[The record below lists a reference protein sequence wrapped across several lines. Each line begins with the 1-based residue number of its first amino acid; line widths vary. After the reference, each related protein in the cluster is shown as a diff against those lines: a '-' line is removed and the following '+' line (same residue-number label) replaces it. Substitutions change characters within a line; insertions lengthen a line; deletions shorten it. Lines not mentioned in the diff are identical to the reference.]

1 MKKGEAPFNQKHTPH
16 WVEPERGK
24 ELPVTQSAAF
34 PRPAQADIQTDLGE
48 LFRGAV
54 QVVLETALNE
64 AVRDLV
70 GARRYERLSS
80 RKDTLNGTYLR
91 RLLTSMGMIE
101 ARMPRTRE
109 SGSPTEIVGRYARRT
124 SEIDQMITQA
134 YVQGAST
141 RDVSRLTNSLM
152 GESVSKST
160 VSRITQ
166 SLEQRIDSLRREP
179 IRQEM
184 PYLFLDATYVD
195 ARWARSVENVSALV
209 AYGVGLD
216 GHRHLLAVTIGSEES
231 EESWGDL
238 LSQLLDRGL
247 SGVRLVV
254 SDDHRGL
261 TKAVRR
267 RLPEVKQQRCTV
279 HLMRNVM
286 VKAPRRLRGRVAR
299 AVVGILHAGS
309 LIEAKKRLATFRAGL
324 GTQVPEALACLEGGF
339 DAATQFFVFPEPHW
353 SRIRSTNGVER
364 LHGEIKRRTRAVGAF
379 PDRQSA
385 LRLITAVALEATA
398 VWSDRRY
405 LDMVLLQH
413 PEKEVTAA
421 A

>member
-1 MKKGEAPFNQKHTPH
+1 MKKGEAPGNQTNEPD
-16 WVEPERGK
+16 WVEPELGK

-34 PRPAQADIQTDLGE
+34 LRPAQADIQADLGD

-54 QVVLETALNE
+54 QVMLETALNE
-64 AVRDLV
+64 AVRDMV

-91 RLLTSMGMIE
+91 RLLTSMGLIE

-109 SGSPTEIVGRYARRT
+109 SGAPTEIVGRYARRT

-134 YVQGAST
+134 YVQGVST

-160 VSRITQ
+160 VSRITK
-166 SLEQRIDSLRREP
+166 SLEERIDGLRREP
-179 IRQEM
+179 IRQEI

-231 EESWGDL
+231 EESWGEL

-309 LIEAKKRLATFRAGL
+309 LTEAKKRLAAFRAGL
-324 GTQVPEALACLEGGF
+324 GTQVPESLACLEGGF
-339 DAATQFFVFPEPHW
+339 DAATQFFLFPEPHW
-353 SRIRSTNGVER
+353 PRIRSTNGVER

-385 LRLITAVALEATA
+385 LRLITAVALEATV
-398 VWSDRRY
+398 VWSGRRY
-405 LDMVLLQH
+405 LDMTLLQN

>member
-1 MKKGEAPFNQKHTPH
+1 MKKGEAPLSKTNTPY
-16 WVEPERGK
+16 WVEPGLGK
-24 ELPVTQSAAF
+24 ELPVTESAAF
-34 PRPAQADIQTDLGE
+34 SRPAQAEIQTDLEG

-54 QVVLETALNE
+54 QVVLESVLNE

-91 RLLTSMGMIE
+91 RLLTSMGMVE
-101 ARMPRTRE
+101 AHMPRTRE
-109 SGSPTEIVGRYARRT
+109 SGSPTEVLGRYARRT
-124 SEIDQMITQA
+124 SQIDQMITQA

-141 RDVSRLTNSLM
+141 RDVSRLTDALM
-152 GESVSKST
+152 GESVSRST
-160 VSRITQ
+160 VSRITK
-166 SLEQRIDSLRREP
+166 SLEERIDSLRREP
-179 IRQEM
+179 IGQEM

-209 AYGVGLD
+209 AYGVGVD
-216 GHRHLLAVTIGSEES
+216 GHRHLLAVTMGSEES
-231 EESWGDL
+231 EESWGEL

-247 SGVRLVV
+247 VGVRLVI

-261 TKAVRR
+261 KAAVRR
-267 RLPEVKQQRCTV
+267 LLPEVKHQRCTV
-279 HLMRNVM
+279 HLTRNVM

-299 AVVGILHAGS
+299 SVVGILHADS
-309 LIEAKKRLATFRAGL
+309 LADARKGLAAFRAGL
-324 GTQVPEALACLEGGF
+324 GRQVPEALACLESGF
-339 DAATQFFVFPEPHW
+339 DAATQFFSFPRPHW

-385 LRLITAVALEATA
+385 LRLITAVAVEATA
-398 VWSDRRY
+398 VWSARRY
-405 LDMVLLQH
+405 LDMLELKR
-413 PEKEVTAA
+413 PEKEVPEAA
-421 A
+421 

>member
-1 MKKGEAPFNQKHTPH
+1 MKKGEAPRSQTNEPD
-16 WVEPERGK
+16 WVEPGPGK

-34 PRPAQADIQTDLGE
+34 SRPAQADIQNDLGD

-54 QVVLETALNE
+54 QLVLEAMLNE
-64 AVRDLV
+64 AARDLV

-109 SGSPTEIVGRYARRT
+109 SGSPTEVLGRYARRT

-141 RDVSRLTNSLM
+141 RDVSRLTNALM
-152 GESVSKST
+152 GESVSRST
-160 VSRITQ
+160 VSRITK
-166 SLEQRIDSLRREP
+166 SLEERIEGLRREP
-179 IRQEM
+179 IGQEI

-216 GHRHLLAVTIGSEES
+216 GHRHLLAVTMGSEES
-231 EESWGDL
+231 EESWGEL

-247 SGVRLVV
+247 AGVRLAV

-261 TKAVRR
+261 KAAVRR
-267 RLPEVKQQRCTV
+267 LLPEVEHQRCTV

-299 AVVGILHAGS
+299 TVAGLLHASS
-309 LIEAKKRLATFRAGL
+309 LAEAKKGLAAFRAGL
-324 GTQVPEALACLEGGF
+324 GRQVPEALSSLEAGF
-339 DAATQFFVFPEPHW
+339 EGATRYFAFPKAHW

-398 VWSDRRY
+398 VWGDRRY
-405 LDMVLLQH
+405 LDMLELAR
-413 PEKEVTAA
+413 PEKEVPAA

>member
-1 MKKGEAPFNQKHTPH
+1 M
-16 WVEPERGK
+16 
-24 ELPVTQSAAF
+24 TQSAAF
-34 PRPAQADIQTDLGE
+34 SRPAQADIQTDLGD
-48 LFRGAV
+48 LFRGTV
-54 QVVLETALNE
+54 QVVLEAMLNE
-64 AVRDLV
+64 AARDLV

-80 RKDTLNGTYLR
+80 RKDNLNGTYLR
-91 RLLTSMGMIE
+91 RLLTSMGVIE

-109 SGSPTEIVGRYARRT
+109 SGSPTEVLGRYARRT
-124 SEIDQMITQA
+124 SEIDQLITQA

-141 RDVSRLTNSLM
+141 RDVSRLTNALM
-152 GESVSKST
+152 GESVSRST
-160 VSRITQ
+160 VSRITK
-166 SLEQRIDSLRREP
+166 SLEERIDSLRLEP
-179 IRQEM
+179 VGQEM

-216 GHRHLLAVTIGSEES
+216 GHRHLLAVTMGSEES
-231 EESWGDL
+231 GESWGEL

-247 SGVRLVV
+247 AGVRLVV

-261 TKAVRR
+261 KAAVRR
-267 RLPEVKQQRCTV
+267 LLPEVKHQRCTV
-279 HLMRNVM
+279 HLTRNVM
-286 VKAPRRLRGRVAR
+286 AKAPRRLRGRVAR
-299 AVVGILHAGS
+299 STVGILHADS
-309 LIEAKKRLATFRAGL
+309 LASARKSLVAFREGL
-324 GTQVPEALACLEGGF
+324 GRQVPEALACLEGGF
-339 DAATQFFVFPEPHW
+339 DAATQFFAFPKSHW

-385 LRLITAVALEATA
+385 LRLITAVALESTT
-398 VWSDRRY
+398 VWTDRRY
-405 LDMVLLQH
+405 LDMLELKR

>member
-1 MKKGEAPFNQKHTPH
+1 MLEAM
-16 WVEPERGK
+16 
-24 ELPVTQSAAF
+24 
-34 PRPAQADIQTDLGE
+34 
-48 LFRGAV
+48 
-54 QVVLETALNE
+54 LNE
-64 AVRDLV
+64 AARDLV

-109 SGSPTEIVGRYARRT
+109 SGSPTEVIGRYTRRT

-141 RDVSRLTNSLM
+141 RDVSRLTNALM

-160 VSRITQ
+160 VSRITK
-166 SLEQRIDSLRREP
+166 SLEERIESLRREP
-179 IRQEM
+179 IGQEM

-209 AYGVGLD
+209 AYGVGRD
-216 GHRHLLAVTIGSEES
+216 GHRHLLAVTLGSEES
-231 EESWGDL
+231 EESWREM

-247 SGVRLVV
+247 AGVRLVI

-261 TKAVRR
+261 KAAVRGL
-267 RLPEVKQQRCTV
+267 LPEVRHQRCTV

-299 AVVGILHAGS
+299 SVVGILHAPS
-309 LIEAKKRLATFRAGL
+309 LAQAKKGLAGFRAGL
-324 GTQVPEALACLEGGF
+324 GRQVPEALSCLEAGF
-339 DAATQFFVFPEPHW
+339 DAATQFFAFPRSHW

-385 LRLITAVALEATA
+385 LRLITAVALESTA
-398 VWSDRRY
+398 VWTDRRY
-405 LDMVLLQH
+405 LDMLELK
-413 PEKEVTAA
+413 PSEKEVTAA